1 MIQLLK
7 GDCLELMKSI
17 PDGSIDAIITD
28 PPYGTT
34 ACKWDS
40 VIDFELMWEQLNR
53 IIKSNGAIVLFGSQ
67 PFTSALIMSNPN
79 IFKYELIWEKNRP
92 SGFAMANKRQ
102 MKSHE
107 NIMVFYKKQ
116 PTFNKQMQE
125 RTSESS
131 KERMKYKLKGNISN
145 NIYGTNKAISKE
157 YDPKLCNPRSVV
169 KIKSISN
176 TGRFH
181 PTQKPVALMEY
192 LIKTYTNEN
201 ETVLDFTMGS
211 GSTGV
216 ACVNTNRSF
225 IGIEQDDK
233 YFEIAKQRI
242 KQNEYKLF

>member
-1 MIQLLK
+1 MFNIKNKRCIEPECKIIPCYNFEGKTEKIYCFEHKLQGMIDIVSK
-7 GDCLELMKSI
+7 YCIHEN
-17 PDGSIDAIITD
+17 
-28 PPYGTT
+28 
-34 ACKWDS
+34 CK
-40 VIDFELMWEQLNR
+40 IRPTFNYQNEKKPLYCFEHKLDEMVD
-53 IIKSNGAIVLFGSQ
+53 IKS
-67 PFTSALIMSNPN
+67 
-79 IFKYELIWEKNRP
+79 
-92 SGFAMANKRQ
+92 KRCIHQ
-102 MKSHE
+102 GC
-107 NIMVFYKKQ
+107 KKQ